1 MVDGALRGALNPE
14 DSLFSNSLA
23 HTAPIEQLVF
33 TPDGRQLHAR
43 DQDKRIVTWD
53 LDDLDAPPTTSLD
66 TIQDIASFDGICDSH
81 QLALVQHRGTL
92 QLWDQE
98 SDQLLPLIA
107 PDESLFWTD
116 VAISDDGQT
125 VAAASES
132 GPIFVWNTNALDNP
146 PLRLPNT
153 TDSFSWALTLIP
165 NSSLL
170 ASAGDDGTILLWSLD
185 NHVDVPPRILTA
197 NDAAWRDIGASADG
211 RWLAASSEDEM
222 VYLWD
227 LESPSV
233 EGRVIGQHVDA
244 AATSVT
250 FSSDGRYLASGGDD
264 SNIYLWSLPDLAA
277 NIAISSTLVGHER
290 AIRALAF
297 SCDSQQ
303 LASAGGDQTI
313 RLWDL
318 QGPLADPQTLPAQES
333 DTTTGHSRQVTS
345 LQFTGPDQLL
355 VSTGRDGQVW
365 AWEWQKPS
373 SQPMLL
379 TSKLEH
385 PPSIAIDATGQRLG
399 TFADDGKLQISSID
413 GTTQFLQTEITPG
426 GNPTLVLS
434 ADGQSVAVAAGENN
448 AQILFWDLRRNI
460 NGQRLGEHD
469 GRINRLLFSP
479 DGRTLASAGD
489 DKTIRIWS
497 LNELGSRPLILQG
510 HTGFVDLLAFSP
522 DGRKLASGGSD
533 HKILL
538 WQLNEAET
546 PPVFLHKHQ
555 SNIAALAFSQDGR
568 FLASA
573 ATNDESL
580 FIWELDNLAEPIRM
594 DESDNGSIRSLAFSP
609 DARILAGGTR
619 SGKILLWPTLAKLAE
634 TGCQAVGRNL
644 SWTEWQRYL
653 PDEPYCPICPDL
665 EPHQT
670 AIEAGVYDPA
680 SCSPDS

>member
-1 MVDGALRGALNPE
+1 
-14 DSLFSNSLA
+14 
-23 HTAPIEQLVF
+23 
-33 TPDGRQLHAR
+33 
-43 DQDKRIVTWD
+43 
-53 LDDLDAPPTTSLD
+53 
-66 TIQDIASFDGICDSH
+66 
-81 QLALVQHRGTL
+81 
-92 QLWDQE
+92 
-98 SDQLLPLIA
+98 
-107 PDESLFWTD
+107 
-116 VAISDDGQT
+116 
-125 VAAASES
+125 
-132 GPIFVWNTNALDNP
+132 
-146 PLRLPNT
+146 
-153 TDSFSWALTLIP
+153 
-165 NSSLL
+165 
-170 ASAGDDGTILLWSLD
+170 
-185 NHVDVPPRILTA
+185 
-197 NDAAWRDIGASADG
+197 
-211 RWLAASSEDEM
+211 
-222 VYLWD
+222 
-227 LESPSV
+227 
-233 EGRVIGQHVDA
+233 
-244 AATSVT
+244 
-250 FSSDGRYLASGGDD
+250 
-264 SNIYLWSLPDLAA
+264 
-277 NIAISSTLVGHER
+277 
-290 AIRALAF
+290 
-297 SCDSQQ
+297 
-303 LASAGGDQTI
+303 
-313 RLWDL
+313 
-318 QGPLADPQTLPAQES
+318 
-333 DTTTGHSRQVTS
+333 
-345 LQFTGPDQLL
+345 
-355 VSTGRDGQVW
+355 
-365 AWEWQKPS
+365 
-373 SQPMLL
+373 MLL

-510 HTGFVDLLAFSP
+510 HTGFVDPLAFSP